1 VTTLQK
7 FPVISETMGALEG
20 QRFAVVI
27 DEAHSSQSGE
37 SARHLA
43 KTLTATLEDA
53 EQEDDED
60 AFDLEDEVAAEIR
73 ARGKQEHISYFAFT
87 ATPKDKT
94 LELFGRRDPETGE
107 FVPSHTYTM
116 RQAIEEG
123 FILDVLKNYTTF
135 KRYFKLVKS

>member
-1 VTTLQK
+1 HQLRQLHREDGERLFDTVVVVTDRRVLDQQLQNTIKQFEQTAGTVVPITQTSAQLKKALEDGKDIVVTTLQK

-73 ARGKQEHISYFAFT
+73 ARG
-87 ATPKDKT
+87 
-94 LELFGRRDPETGE
+94 
-107 FVPSHTYTM
+107 
-116 RQAIEEG
+116 
-123 FILDVLKNYTTF
+123 
-135 KRYFKLVKS
+135 